1 MRNITFRTFYNFLCD
16 QYIDG
21 RKPASEIYLK
31 PYMYKKYN
39 NKKSTKLLEPNIL
52 SRMRLGLYDYTGKVI
67 IEGNSMYTECL
78 SMVKFL
84 FDVEHNKVTIYPE
97 EDGYTDFNQEIILD
111 IDTNIFDLESE
122 WTTRLEYKNTFN
134 ASEILAFL
142 VLLLY
147 DYAKEN

>member
-21 RKPASEIYLK
+21 RIPVSEIYLK
-31 PYMYKKYN
+31 PYMYKRYN

-52 SRMRLGLYDYTGKVI
+52 SRMRLGLYDYAGKVI
-67 IEGNSMYTECL
+67 IEGNSMYTEGL

-97 EDGYTDFNQEIILD
+97 EEGCTDFDQEIILD